1 MKLKTKYKLHKMAKQ
16 ISAQP
21 DKKTIS
27 DLIGKIKRDEL
38 ILQPEFQRDFVW
50 TPSHME
56 NFIKTILD
64 GYPFPEIYISQKGI
78 DLLTLATQNVVVDG
92 QQRLTTIL
100 KYIDG
105 NGGFEK
111 SIPKF
116 KDLDE
121 NEKRD
126 FLNYDVTIR
135 DLKDV
140 DSDVIIEVFKRINST
155 NFTLNAVE
163 INNAIYNGEFI
174 SCAKEILKVVKEE
187 DLKVPIFS
195 ESELTRMADLHFIL
209 LVLSTIEEGGYFT
222 YDNKV
227 EDYIAKFNA
236 EYPNFEVSK
245 NLVSTKLL
253 NIINSDIQADSM
265 WYRKSNF
272 FTLICELSFLDLTIE
287 DILNKLLEFENNV
300 MSNKNSDKLEND
312 FALYYSSMY
321 TGTNSRSSRVNRS
334 EIFRKHIL

>member
-1 MKLKTKYKLHKMAKQ
+1 MAKQ

-78 DLLTLATQNVVVDG
+78 DLQTLATQNVVVDG

-100 KYIDG
+100 KYINGDG
-105 NGGFEK
+105 EFEK

-116 KDLDE
+116 KDLSEDDQ
-121 NEKRD
+121 RD

-140 DSDVIIEVFKRINST
+140 QPDVIIEVFKRINST

-174 SCAKEILKVVKEE
+174 SCAKDILNNIKNDE
-187 DLKVPIFS
+187 LKVPIFS

-227 EDYIAKFNA
+227 EEYIAKYNA
-236 EYPNFEVSK
+236 EYPNY
-245 NLVSTKLL
+245 NLVKNSLSSKLL
-253 NIINSDIQADSM
+253 NILNSEIPADSM

-272 FTLICELSFLDLTIE
+272 FTLLCEIYFLDLTIE
-287 DILNKLLEFENNV
+287 KIIDRITEFEENV
-300 MSNKNSDKLEND
+300 MSNKTSDKSAND
-312 FALYYSSMY
+312 FALYYSNMY
-321 TGTNSRSSRVNRS
+321 TGTNSRSARVNRS
-334 EIFRKHIL
+334 ELFRKYVL

>member
-1 MKLKTKYKLHKMAKQ
+1 MKKHKKTAKQ
-16 ISAQP
+16 IPAQP

-38 ILQPEFQRDFVW
+38 ILQPEFQREFVW

-64 GYPFPEIYISQKGI
+64 GFPFPEIYISQKGI
-78 DLLTLATQNVVVDG
+78 DLTTLATQNVVVDG

-100 KYIDG
+100 KYINGDG
-105 NGGFEK
+105 KFEK
-111 SIPKF
+111 AIPKF
-116 KDLDE
+116 SDLGED
-121 NEKRD
+121 EKRD

-140 DSDVIIEVFKRINST
+140 ESEVIIEVFKRINST
-155 NFTLNAVE
+155 NFTLNAIE

-174 SCAKEILKVVKEE
+174 SCAKEILKIIELQK
-187 DLKVPIFS
+187 LKVPIFS

-209 LVLSTIEEGGYFT
+209 LVLSTLEEGGYFT

-227 EDYIAKFNA
+227 EEYISKFNN
-236 EYPNFEVSK
+236 EYPNFE
-245 NLVSTKLL
+245 NNRILVSEKILDIL
-253 NIINSDIQADSM
+253 KSNIESDSI

-272 FTLICELSFLDLTIE
+272 FTLVCELSF
-287 DILNKLLEFENNV
+287 NNV
-300 MSNKNSDKLEND
+300 NVSDIIDKLKHNEEQIIASKNKD
-312 FALYYSSMY
+312 KATNEYANYYANMY
-321 TGTNSRSSRVNRS
+321 TGTNSRSARVIRS
-334 EIFRKHIL
+334 EFFRKHILS

>member
-1 MKLKTKYKLHKMAKQ
+1 MAKQ
-16 ISAQP
+16 IPAQP

-27 DLIGKIKRDEL
+27 DLIGKIRRDEL
-38 ILQPEFQRDFVW
+38 ILQPEFQREFVW

-64 GYPFPEIYISQKGI
+64 GFPFPEIYISQKGI
-78 DLLTLATQNVVVDG
+78 DLTTLATQNVVVDG

-105 NGGFEK
+105 NSNFEK
-111 SIPKF
+111 SIPRF
-116 KDLDE
+116 SDLGEDD
-121 NEKRD
+121 KRD

-140 DSDVIIEVFKRINST
+140 DSDIIIEVFKRINST
-155 NFTLNAVE
+155 NFTLNAIE

-174 SCAKEILKVVKEE
+174 SCAKDVLAAIEE
-187 DLKVPIFS
+187 RELKVPIFS

-209 LVLSTIEEGGYFT
+209 LVLSTLEEGGYFT

-227 EDYIAKFNA
+227 EEYIARFND
-236 EYPNFEVSK
+236 EYPNYELNK
-245 NLVSTKLL
+245 NLVTDKIL
-253 NIINSDIQADSM
+253 NILQSNIEPDSI

-272 FTLICELSFLDLTIE
+272 FTLVCEMCFNNLNIDNIIDKLIQNE
-287 DILNKLLEFENNV
+287 QQILE
-300 MSNKNSDKLEND
+300 NKNQDKATNEY
-312 FALYYSSMY
+312 AKYYANMY
-321 TGTNSRSSRVNRS
+321 TGTNSRSARVIRS
-334 EIFRKHIL
+334 EFFRNHIIQ